1 MKQMRLSSINTTDIA
16 PSDDAT
22 ETIESGIDKHS
33 RAGAVA
39 VTELGLQG
47 DVVVDGEHHGGPDQ
61 AIYAY
66 SLDDYRW
73 WEQQLGKSLEPGTF
87 GDNLTIEGMPTD
99 MNVGDRLLIGE
110 VVLEATAPR
119 IPCATLSRQMR
130 DSGFALRFRRAER
143 PGIYFRVLNEGDVSA
158 GDEVTFVADSS
169 ASVSISDLVRAYY
182 DLSPDRN
189 ELRRLLDAPIATR
202 LRAKFEA
209 KLAS

>member
-1 MKQMRLSSINTTDIA
+1 MKQMRLSSINTADIV
-16 PSDDAT
+16 DG
-22 ETIESGIDKHS
+22 SGIGKQPRS
-33 RAGAVA
+33 GPVSVSAA
-39 VTELGLQG
+39 GLQG
-47 DVVVDGEHHGGPDQ
+47 DHVADQQHHGGPDQ

-73 WEQQLGKSLEPGTF
+73 WEQQLATTMPPGSF

-119 IPCATLSRQMR
+119 IPCATLSKHMQ

-143 PGIYFRVLNEGDVSA
+143 PGIYFRVLNEGSISA
-158 GDEVTFVADSS
+158 GDEVIFVADAE

-182 DLSPDRN
+182 NLSPDRN
-189 ELRRLLDAPIATR
+189 ELLRLLEAPIATR
-202 LRAKFEA
+202 FRGKFTA
-209 KLAS
+209 KLDT

>member
-1 MKQMRLSSINTTDIA
+1 MKQMRLSSINTADIVA
-16 PSDDAT
+16 G
-22 ETIESGIDKHS
+22 SGIGKQPRS
-33 RAGAVA
+33 GPQAVSA
-39 VTELGLQG
+39 AGLQG
-47 DVVVDGEHHGGPDQ
+47 DHVADQQHHGGPDQ

-73 WEQQLGKSLEPGTF
+73 WEQQLATTVLPGSF

-119 IPCATLSRQMR
+119 IPCATLSKHMQ

-143 PGIYFRVLNEGDVSA
+143 PGIYFRVLNEGSISA
-158 GDEVTFVADSS
+158 GDEVIFVADAE

-189 ELRRLLDAPIATR
+189 ELLRLLEAPIAAR
-202 LRAKFEA
+202 FRGKFTA
-209 KLAS
+209 KLDA